1 MAIGDLVSAAS
12 AGIDFR
18 TLSRQGEA
26 AATAATSASST
37 AAENPTTTDSGDD
50 EASMYNVA
58 VRSSTGQARISN
70 ALTRADAIALY
81 RELAGKL

>member
-26 AATAATSASST
+26 AAVASAPAATAPDAGDTAS
-37 AAENPTTTDSGDD
+37 D
-50 EASMYNVA
+50 EDVAMFNVA

>member
-18 TLSRQGEA
+18 TLSRQGEV
-26 AATAATSASST
+26 AATATANAPSATTESNTSSDR
-37 AAENPTTTDSGDD
+37 ADD

>member
-1 MAIGDLVSAAS
+1 MAIGNLVSAAS

-26 AATAATSASST
+26 AAVTTANTSPSAGASSDSSDEQ
-37 AAENPTTTDSGDD
+37 AA
-50 EASMYNVA
+50 MYNVA